1 VVVARFALTLS
12 TNLPLPAG
20 EGRGEGQ
27 KFQYPTFSKTDVEDL
42 ENLLIEGSLQ
52 SEPFRDNPRQTF
64 SAVALNFV
72 APIPTGLTGAAV
84 EPN

>member
-1 VVVARFALTLS
+1 VVVARFALTLP

-27 KFQYPTFSKTDVEDL
+27 NFQYPTFGKTDEDL